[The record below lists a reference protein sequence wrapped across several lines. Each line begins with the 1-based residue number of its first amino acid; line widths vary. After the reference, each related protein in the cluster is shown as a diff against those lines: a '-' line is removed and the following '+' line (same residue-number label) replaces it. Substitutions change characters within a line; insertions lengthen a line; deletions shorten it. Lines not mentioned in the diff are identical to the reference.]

1 MIDTPILGKKDLD
14 YLLDKNYNIPIT
26 IIATFLALRNRFF
39 TMIREHLF
47 TQMFK
52 VKSII
57 SRYQM
62 FNWM

>member
-1 MIDTPILGKKDLD
+1 MIETTILGKKDLD
-14 YLLDKNYNIPIT
+14 YLLDKT
-26 IIATFLALRNRFF
+26 TMFQLLLNRFF